1 MLAKTV
7 ETNDKDSRFLD
18 HNFMDADSD
27 LSFKLSSLITKVDSI
42 KRQLQRVETSLKENQ
57 KTNYVPADYEG
68 WFSTITSLKEVRD
81 ARKAW
86 IQEMDDKA
94 FDLRI
99 ACHIGKYLEDANKEQ
114 VIFKKSIERFLCAIK
129 HVWQRELDLLFGW
142 KAVLFTRET

>member
-1 MLAKTV
+1 MGA
-7 ETNDKDSRFLD
+7 E
-18 HNFMDADSD
+18 SD
-27 LSFKLSSLITKVDSI
+27 LSLNLMSLIIEVDSI

-68 WFSTITSLKEVRD
+68 WFSTITSSKEVRD

-86 IQEMDDKA
+86 IREMGTKA
-94 FDLRI
+94 VYLKL

-114 VIFKKSIERFLCAIK
+114 VVFKKSIERFLCAIK
-129 HVWQRELDLLFGW
+129 HVWQRELDLLSGW